1 MCINHNPLIY
11 MTHKESLNRLRR
23 LFPQLSDNGL
33 EAAEENLR
41 RFVEVAYKIVEE
53 SEYQNNQTK

>member
-1 MCINHNPLIY
+1 